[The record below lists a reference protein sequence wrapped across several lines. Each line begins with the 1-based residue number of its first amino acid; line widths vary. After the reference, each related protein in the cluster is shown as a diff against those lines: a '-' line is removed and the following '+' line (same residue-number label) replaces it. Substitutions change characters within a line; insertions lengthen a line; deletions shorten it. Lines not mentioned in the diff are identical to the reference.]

1 MKLLLNIII
10 SIVIM
15 ICSTSCG
22 TLYLDAIPE
31 PTLTMEIP
39 AEGGQIDFKLVE
51 YVDINDTRF
60 QPGEA
65 IKYYRYRVVE
75 DGVAGEESDNVYGDP
90 SVWID
95 FEPNNTGCT
104 KEYTIDIK
112 VAEDFVRNVKDLI
125 FGEWQTIWI
134 VTQPSL

>member
-1 MKLLLNIII
+1 
-10 SIVIM
+10 
-15 ICSTSCG
+15 
-22 TLYLDAIPE
+22 
-31 PTLTMEIP
+31 MEIP

-90 SVWID
+90 YIWID

-112 VAEDFVRNVKDLI
+112 VAEDFVQNVKDLI